1 MRISDW
7 SSDVCS
13 SDLPLALLLVLLQF
27 LRREYDS
34 DRDPGRPLFPG
45 GPLRPL
51 RLIFEVPELRLLS
64 IVSFVY
70 SGAQLCFGAF
80 MVVYLTE
87 RAGFPQI
94 GRAHV

>member
-1 MRISDW
+1 M
-7 SSDVCS
+7 
-13 SDLPLALLLVLLQF
+13 ALLRVLRQF

-64 IVSFVY
+64 IVSFVS

-87 RAGFPQI
+87 RAGFPLVAAGLGQI
-94 GRAHV
+94 GRASCRERVCQDV